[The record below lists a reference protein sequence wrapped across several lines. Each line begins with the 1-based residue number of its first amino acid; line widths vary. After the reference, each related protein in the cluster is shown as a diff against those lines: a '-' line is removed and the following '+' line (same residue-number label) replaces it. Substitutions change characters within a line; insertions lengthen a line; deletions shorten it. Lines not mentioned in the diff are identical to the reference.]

1 MNNLQKVFHKF
12 SENNKDVLVLLDE
25 TYCFSR
31 NSHTNKKRISIT
43 SLMDE
48 EDVYEC
54 LKEEGSAIINYKM
67 MAKGLDNNINRTVN
81 SFVLSLL
88 EFNFEPFIV
97 TLLNNEV
104 IISIVISDTDVGFEC
119 NYDDGEEEGV
129 EEDEDEVEDD
139 EDEVEDDEEVGD
151 EEDDEEDEV
160 GDEEDDDKKVED
172 NNEDEEEDDE
182 EDKKIEDNNED
193 DEDEEDKKVED
204 DNEDDEEDDN
214 EDNNE
219 EDEEVQNS
227 SILKE
232 IRSEIHD
239 INKIKKPELI
249 DYLNRLNVKNING
262 KYIRKCQK
270 HELCEHLKTFLEN

>member
-172 NNEDEEEDDE
+172 NNEDE
-182 EDKKIEDNNED
+182 
-193 DEDEEDKKVED
+193 
-204 DNEDDEEDDN
+204 
-214 EDNNE
+214 
-219 EDEEVQNS
+219 
-227 SILKE
+227 
-232 IRSEIHD
+232 
-239 INKIKKPELI
+239 
-249 DYLNRLNVKNING
+249 
-262 KYIRKCQK
+262 
-270 HELCEHLKTFLEN
+270 